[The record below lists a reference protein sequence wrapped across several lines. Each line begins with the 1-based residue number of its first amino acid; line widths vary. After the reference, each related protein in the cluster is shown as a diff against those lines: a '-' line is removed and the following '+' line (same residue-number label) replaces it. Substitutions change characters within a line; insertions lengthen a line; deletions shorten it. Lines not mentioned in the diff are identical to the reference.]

1 MEGEKERDHEVP
13 KIGLGTSSLKGDV
26 CVTAV
31 HNALSAGYRMF
42 DTALLYG
49 NQVSLL

>member
-1 MEGEKERDHEVP
+1 MEEKERDHELP

-49 NQVSLL
+49 NQVPLL